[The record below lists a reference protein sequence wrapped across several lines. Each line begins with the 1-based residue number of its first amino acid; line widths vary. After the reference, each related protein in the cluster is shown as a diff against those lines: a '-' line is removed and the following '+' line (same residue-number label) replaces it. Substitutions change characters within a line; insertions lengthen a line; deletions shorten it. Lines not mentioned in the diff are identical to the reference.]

1 MSRFVA
7 LLVRLPIVLAVV
19 IVGLL
24 AAMALWLKLPAP
36 GLVRGSAGATL
47 VVLAIAAAWTVLT
60 ARVWL
65 RVVAYAAA
73 LLCVGVWWSTLQP
86 SNDRDWLA
94 DVARPATAELNGDL
108 VTIRNLRNFDYRT
121 ETDYYEQWETRTYDL
136 SKITGV
142 DIFLSYWS
150 SPAIAHTILSWEF
163 ADGPPL
169 AISIET
175 RKEKG
180 ESYSSIRGFFREYE
194 LYYVVA
200 DERDLVRLRTN
211 YRGEQVFLYRI
222 KMPVETA
229 RAILMSYLEEI
240 NRLADHPRWYNA
252 ATHNCTTALRKHV
265 MHVAG
270 NNPFDWRIL
279 VNGYGDQM
287 MYERG
292 TIDTKLPFAELK
304 KVSDI
309 TMRAKAA
316 DQDPDFSTRIR
327 EGIPTP

>member
-1 MSRFVA
+1 MSRLVA
-7 LLVRLPIVLAVV
+7 FFVRLPAALVAVL
-19 IVGLL
+19 VGVL

-36 GLVRGSAGATL
+36 DIVRGGAGATI
-47 VVLAIAAAWTVLT
+47 VLLALAAAWTILT
-60 ARVWL
+60 GRVWL
-65 RVVAYAAA
+65 RLAAYGAG
-73 LLCVGVWWSTLQP
+73 LLCIGVWWSTLQP

-94 DVARPATAELNGDL
+94 DVAQTPTAEFHGDL

-121 ETDYYEQWETRTYDL
+121 EHDYYENWETRTYDL
-136 SKITGV
+136 SKLTHI
-142 DIFLSYWS
+142 DMFLSHWS
-150 SPAIAHTILSWEF
+150 SPNIAHTIMSWEF
-163 ADGPPL
+163 SEGPPL

-180 ESYSSIRGFFREYE
+180 ESYSSVRGFFREYE

-211 YRGEQVFLYRI
+211 YRGEQVYLYRL
-222 KMPVETA
+222 KVRLDVA
-229 RAILMSYLEEI
+229 RALLVDYLEEAT
-240 NRLADHPRWYNA
+240 RLAEHPRWYNA
-252 ATHNCTTALRKHV
+252 ATHNCTTAIRKHIL
-265 MHVAG
+265 HIAAKQ
-270 NNPFDWRIL
+270 PFDWRII
-279 VNGYGDQM
+279 VNGHLDEM

-292 TIDTKLPFAELK
+292 TIYTGMPFAELE

-316 DQDPDFSTRIR
+316 DQDPNFSQRIR